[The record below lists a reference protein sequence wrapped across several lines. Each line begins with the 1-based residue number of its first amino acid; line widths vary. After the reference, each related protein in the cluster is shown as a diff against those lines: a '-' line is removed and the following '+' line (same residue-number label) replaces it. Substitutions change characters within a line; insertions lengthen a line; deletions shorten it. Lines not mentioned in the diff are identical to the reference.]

1 MSTRPSAPITIT
13 MDPVIRFEADRYCS
27 LSGDFDFTR
36 TK

>member
-1 MSTRPSAPITIT
+1 

-27 LSGDFDFTR
+27 LSSDFDFTR